1 MEPWV
6 ALFLTCPV
14 GLSQSTQAH
23 GPPLVVPWSGLHAP
37 NTEGID
43 SIPGRATEIP
53 QGAATKPNFDLHS
66 EATCP
71 P

>member
-23 GPPLVVPWSGLHAP
+23 GPPLMVQWSGLHAS
-37 NTEGID
+37 NTEGIGLV
-43 SIPGRATEIP
+43 PGRATKIP
-53 QGAATKPNFDLHS
+53 
-66 EATCP
+66 
-71 P
+71 